1 MNQLRTVVNLKT
13 TTIQSATAFIS
24 GIGYYHLYIE
34 GQLIDPSRRLDV
46 GWTTYQQRTLYASYD
61 LTKVINTTTGR
72 IGIGII
78 LGQGWYNRQ
87 QWEISLGARTVL
99 AEHYG
104 PPRAL
109 MQLNI
114 HYVDGSV
121 QSIVTDSSW
130 LGREGEHRFDSV
142 YMGTTMD
149 LRATLPCWSCANFTK
164 SNSLWINASTL
175 PSPVNFTAG
184 GQFSLQTMDPIRIGP
199 NALHV
204 ATSGHSGLLA
214 GVQGASL
221 TDSGVL
227 KPISQDFVNGQIF
240 DLGQNFA
247 GWCKL
252 SSLDATKSTIIQ
264 LRYAE
269 LRYSRGANGIDFAGL
284 YYENLDSIAVMDTV
298 ILNGTGNETFEP
310 LFTSH
315 GFRYLLDDIDK
326 AVEAARKAFR
336 IDSPWR
342 KLEPSARGNLMRK
355 FAELLRRD
363 IVYLAQLETLNNG
376 KPLANSAAK
385 SNLKRVTLELGGK
398 SPLII
403 CEDADVDFAVYVAHE
418 AIFHNAAQNCI
429 AASRTFVHAK
439 IYDEFIKK
447 SVALA
452 KKRIVGDP
460 FDANTQQGPQIN
472 KDQFQKILNY
482 VELGKKAG
490 AKLEC
495 GGEKIND
502 KGYFIKPTVFSSV
515 TDDMK
520 IAREEIFGPVMC
532 VLKFDSYDEV
542 IERANATNFG
552 LVAGVITKDLTR
564 ALKFVQ
570 ELQAGSVWVNTY
582 AAMKFQAPFGGF
594 KQSGIG
600 RELGKYGLEPY
611 YEITTMVLHLYIDW
625 LSQPCRAVAI
635 LLMENN
641 IEHQVHEISIMKG
654 ETQSTEYK
662 QVNPAGKVPSI
673 VDDDFHL
680 GESHTIM
687 RYICASRKIPDHY
700 FPNDIKQRARVD
712 YWLDWHHM
720 NLRHGSVRLIR
731 ANIFAPIRKYSQQT
745 IDELRKEGNDVL
757 KSSLSFMD
765 EVLSKNNYI
774 AGGNQFS

>member
-240 DLGQNFA
+240 DLGQNFG

-252 SSLDATKSTIIQ
+252 SSLDSTKSTIIQ

-376 KPLANSAAK
+376 KPLANSKIDIMGSAA
-385 SNLKRVTLELGGK
+385 
-398 SPLII
+398 
-403 CEDADVDFAVYVAHE
+403 
-418 AIFHNAAQNCI
+418 CI
-429 AASRTFVHAK
+429 D
-439 IYDEFIKK
+439 Y
-447 SVALA
+447 
-452 KKRIVGDP
+452 
-460 FDANTQQGPQIN
+460 
-472 KDQFQKILNY
+472 Y
-482 VELGKKAG
+482 AG
-490 AKLEC
+490 WT
-495 GGEKIND
+495 D
-502 KGYFIKPTVFSSV
+502 KFT
-515 TDDMK
+515 
-520 IAREEIFGPVMC
+520 
-532 VLKFDSYDEV
+532 
-542 IERANATNFG
+542 
-552 LVAGVITKDLTR
+552 
-564 ALKFVQ
+564 
-570 ELQAGSVWVNTY
+570 
-582 AAMKFQAPFGGF
+582 
-594 KQSGIG
+594 
-600 RELGKYGLEPY
+600 
-611 YEITTMVLHLYIDW
+611 
-625 LSQPCRAVAI
+625 
-635 LLMENN
+635 
-641 IEHQVHEISIMKG
+641 G
-654 ETQSTEYK
+654 ETIPSTSDTFLYTRHEPVGVCG
-662 QVNPAGKVPSI
+662 QI
-673 VDDDFHL
+673 
-680 GESHTIM
+680 
-687 RYICASRKIPDHY
+687 IP
-700 FPNDIKQRARVD
+700 
-712 YWLDWHHM
+712 W
-720 NLRHGSVRLIR
+720 
-731 ANIFAPIRKYSQQT
+731 
-745 IDELRKEGNDVL
+745 
-757 KSSLSFMD
+757 
-765 EVLSKNNYI
+765 
-774 AGGNQFS
+774 